1 MSAVGG
7 WDGASWRRTRTPAWM
22 AVGLPRLAAL
32 FVVLAI
38 VAAWLPWQ
46 QTATGRG
53 KVIAYAPAERQQ
65 QVDAPI
71 GGRVVRWHV
80 VEGQLVQAGQVLVD
94 LSDND
99 AMLVDRMREERRLV
113 EGQLNAA
120 EAKVA
125 SGYAKVEASEGALVA
140 AHASAEAK
148 LRSTEEKLRAE
159 REVLVASEASL
170 EVAELQQQRTE
181 ALAAEGLRSATDR
194 ENAKLRTDTARAKRD
209 EHVAKVGAAVRDVE
223 AAENDLDKARQE
235 ADGKVAAAEGELA
248 VALSDQAD
256 YRGKLL
262 SVDTKLARQ
271 DAQQVTAPV
280 AGVVA
285 RVYGGQG
292 GEQVK
297 AGDPLVILVPDTTSR
312 AVAMAVDGND
322 VRFVGPGDPVR
333 LQFEG
338 WPAVQITGWAGASLG
353 TWSGIVDFVDPVD
366 DGQGRFRVMVVPDP
380 AAPAW
385 PDGAALRQGLAAQ
398 GWVLLRTVPLGYDLW
413 RQLNNLPPEAKPSKA
428 KKEDALGPVE
438 KSKLSGAL
446 K

>member
-1 MSAVGG
+1 MNAGG
-7 WDGASWRRTRTPAWM
+7 AWHGASWRRTRTPAWM

-120 EAKVA
+120 EAKVS
-125 SGYAKVEASEGALVA
+125 SGYAKVDASVGALVGA
-140 AHASAEAK
+140 RARAEAK

-181 ALAAEGLRSATDR
+181 ALASEGLRSATDR

-209 EHVAKVGAAVRDVE
+209 EHLAKVAAGVREVE
-223 AAENDLDKARQE
+223 AAENDLDKVRRE
-235 ADGKVAAAEGELA
+235 ADGKVAAAQGELA

-262 SVDTKLARQ
+262 TVDTKLARQ

-322 VRFVGPGDPVR
+322 VRFVAPGDPVR

-353 TWSGIVDFVDPVD
+353 TWSGVVDFVDPVD
-366 DGQGRFRVMVVPDP
+366 DGQGRFRLMVVPDP
-380 AAPAW
+380 EAPAW

-413 RQLNNLPPEAKPSKA
+413 RQLNNLPPEGETTKSK
-428 KKEDALGPVE
+428 KDEGVGPVE